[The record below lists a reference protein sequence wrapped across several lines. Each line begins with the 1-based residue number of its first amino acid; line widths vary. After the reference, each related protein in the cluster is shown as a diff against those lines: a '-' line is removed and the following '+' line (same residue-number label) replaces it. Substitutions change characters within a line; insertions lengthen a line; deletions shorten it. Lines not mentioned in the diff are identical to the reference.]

1 MCQAAARQPLGI
13 CHAAATN
20 MPLPHHQRALAAPA
34 TARQAAHGLA
44 TRSPPFPTQAATCAP
59 TGASSALRQ
68 QPRVAR
74 RRAWWRCWRGRRGC
88 LTAGSRPTRRA
99 SCSRMCAC
107 RSGPAAGGLC
117 CCLCLCLCL
126 CLHCSARL
134 LQLVPAAPPPP
145 PSRASSRRSFQLSA
159 AALHL
164 TLAAVPG
171 RLPPSPG
178 RCAGA
183 GHQAGTWGA
192 RGLRSRSCP
201 AGTEAAA
208 GRRPVAVCGAPAAP
222 PPPAAPAP
230 PAAPHRADA
239 DACLRQPVAARGRVK
254 FLPAG

>member
-145 PSRASSRRSFQLSA
+145 
-159 AALHL
+159 
-164 TLAAVPG
+164 LACVK
-171 RLPPSPG
+171 SPLISTE
-178 RCAGA
+178 CC
-183 GHQAGTWGA
+183 
-192 RGLRSRSCP
+192 SP
-201 AGTEAAA
+201 APHT
-208 GRRPVAVCGAPAAP
+208 GRRAR
-222 PPPAAPAP
+222 PPAALPRSMRWSGPSGGHVGSPWTPQPQLPSRHRGGGWSPSRRGLWRPRSPATP
-230 PAAPHRADA
+230 SSTSTPSSPS
-239 DACLRQPVAARGRVK
+239 QS
-254 FLPAG
+254 